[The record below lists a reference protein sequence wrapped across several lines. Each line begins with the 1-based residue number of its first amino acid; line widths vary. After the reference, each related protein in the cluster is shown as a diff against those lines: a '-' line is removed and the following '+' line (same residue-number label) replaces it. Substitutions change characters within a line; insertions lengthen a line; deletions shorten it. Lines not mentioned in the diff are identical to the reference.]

1 MKQFCNNFVTS
12 FLYFCDI
19 THNVMDLFIVIVL
32 ALLAVMGI
40 VVGVSNDAVNFLN
53 SAFGSKAAKKN
64 VILAVAGIGVM
75 VGVLTS
81 SGMMEV
87 ARNGVFDPGLFSY
100 EDIMILFLGMMLSNI
115 ILLDIYNTLGLPT
128 STTVSLVFGL
138 IGSAVAVALYKVWLG
153 ADGTETDIAQYIN
166 TEKALG
172 IVSGILLSV
181 VLAFFTGHLLMY
193 ISRVIFSFRYNK
205 LFTRFGALWCGITVA
220 GIIYFT
226 VFKGLKS
233 AHIEFIDKLSEY
245 VNNHLSLSL
254 LILWL
259 VSSTLLWILQ
269 RCKVNILR
277 VTILAGTFSL
287 ALAFA
292 GNDLVNFIGVPYAG
306 YDSYVYSQTASEE
319 ALAHMEVFNLESD
332 NPENPFSTAN
342 PLIMCAAG
350 VVMVLTLFLSKKTM
364 RVIETERKLSSQSE
378 EVSPTNNEATNASRG
393 IVRGARAIS
402 NVVEAITPKAV
413 RNFIENRFTPLTE
426 EERGDAN
433 YDLIRATVN
442 LTAAAILISIGTQ
455 LKLPLSTTYVVFMV
469 SMGSSLADRAWGRES
484 AVYRI
489 TGVMNVI
496 MGWFITALGGFI
508 IALVVTLALAY
519 GQLIEVGGWNIVAI
533 VVTLICIGLIIKS
546 NFSKKEENKEVEESA
561 VAKISDTLK
570 QSPEEALI
578 AYTEH
583 VCASMEK
590 VTLIYDRTIVAV
602 FKENRKVLRD
612 MVSEAEEF
620 YHSTRQQKYE
630 IIPLL
635 RTLQESDVKTGLFY
649 VQVVDYI
656 SETSKALL
664 HITRPCYKH
673 VDNNHSGLTKE
684 QVYDLKCIN
693 DRVEAIFGN
702 INHMLRT
709 RSFENMDEVL
719 TKRDELFNFID
730 EVMQNQLRR
739 LRDTGGSSSAN
750 MLFFNILTETKTMV
764 LHSRNIVK
772 SLEHFV
778 DSEE

>member
-1 MKQFCNNFVTS
+1 
-12 FLYFCDI
+12 
-19 THNVMDLFIVIVL
+19 MDLFIVIVL
-32 ALLAVMGI
+32 ALLAVLGI

-53 SAFGSKAAKKN
+53 SAFGSKAAKKHI
-64 VILAVAGIGVM
+64 ILTIAAVGVM

-87 ARNGVFDPGLFSY
+87 ARNGVFNPAMFSY
-100 EDIMILFLGMMLSNI
+100 KEIMILFLGMMLSNI

-138 IGSAVAVALYKVWLG
+138 IGSAVAIFLFKVW
-153 ADGTETDIAQYIN
+153 DGTAIVSNIGNYIN
-166 TEKALG
+166 TTKALG

-193 ISRVIFSFRYNK
+193 ISRVIFSFRFNK
-205 LFTRFGALWCGITVA
+205 LFSRFGALWCGITVA

-233 AHIEFIDKLSEY
+233 TTLIPDALKTY
-245 VNNHLSLSL
+245 VDENTLVAL

-259 VSSTLLWILQ
+259 GSSVLLWILQ

-277 VTILAGTFSL
+277 VSILAGTFSL

-306 YDSYVYSQTASEE
+306 YDSYM
-319 ALAHMEVFNLESD
+319 LAHDANGIPQTMAELAPAEGS
-332 NPENPFSTAN
+332 EATTAN
-342 PLIMCAAG
+342 PWIMCAAG
-350 VVMVLTLFLSKKTM
+350 IVMVLTLFMSKKAM

-378 EVSPTNNEATNASRG
+378 EASPTNNEATNASRG

-402 NVVEAITPKAV
+402 NAVEAITPRKV
-413 RNFIENRFTPLTE
+413 REFIDSRFVALSE

-455 LKLPLSTTYVVFMV
+455 LQLPLSTTYVVFMV

-508 IALVVTLALAY
+508 IALAVTLALAY
-519 GQLIEVGGWNIVAI
+519 GQLIEVGGWNIIAI
-533 VVTLICIGLIIKS
+533 AVTLVCIGLIIKS
-546 NFSKKEENKEVEESA
+546 NISKKEETKEIEESA

-583 VCASMEK
+583 VCSSMEK

-612 MVSEAEEF
+612 MVSEAEDF

-635 RTLQESDVKTGLFY
+635 RTLQESDVKTGHFY

-693 DRVEAIFGN
+693 DRVEDIFGN

-709 RSFENMDEVL
+709 RSFEKMDEVL

>member
-1 MKQFCNNFVTS
+1 MSYLCANYQS
-12 FLYFCDI
+12 
-19 THNVMDLFIVIVL
+19 MDLFILITL
-32 ALLAVMGI
+32 AVLAVMGI

-53 SAFGSKAAKKN
+53 SAFGSKVAKKN
-64 VILAVAGIGVM
+64 FILAVACAGVM
-75 VGVLTS
+75 VGVMTS
-81 SGMMEV
+81 SGMMDV
-87 ARNGVFDPGLFSY
+87 ARSGVFYPAMFSY
-100 EDIMILFLGMMLSNI
+100 QEIMILFLGMMLSNI
-115 ILLDIYNTLGLPT
+115 ILLDIYNSLGLPT

-138 IGSAVAVALYKVWLG
+138 LGSAMALALYNIWGGTTDASLG
-153 ADGTETDIAQYIN
+153 EFIN
-166 TEKALG
+166 SGNALA

-181 VLAFFTGHLLMY
+181 VLAFFTGHILMY
-193 ISRVIFSFRYNK
+193 ISRIIFTFRYAK
-205 LFTRFGALWCGITVA
+205 IFDRFGALWCGITMA

-233 AHIEFIDKLSEY
+233 SGLVPVVLTEY
-245 VNNHLSLSL
+245 VNNNTALSL
-254 LILWL
+254 LILWA
-259 VSSTLLWILQ
+259 VSSLLLWVLQ

-277 VTILAGTFSL
+277 VSILAGTFSL

-292 GNDLVNFIGVPYAG
+292 GNDLVNFIGVLYAG
-306 YDSYVYSQTASEE
+306 YDSYMIAQAADVAPTSMAALSE
-319 ALAHMEVFNLESD
+319 
-332 NPENPFSTAN
+332 PTQAN
-342 PLIMCAAG
+342 FWIMCAAG
-350 VVMVLTLFLSKKTM
+350 LVMVVTLFTSKKAM

-378 EVSPTNNEATNASRG
+378 EAPTNSEATVASRG
-393 IVRGARAIS
+393 IVRGARAM
-402 NVVEAITPKAV
+402 NDALAAITPKRAIG
-413 RNFIENRFTPLTE
+413 FINSRFVQLPE
-426 EERGDAN
+426 EERGDVN

-489 TGVMNVI
+489 TGVTTVI
-496 MGWFITALGGFI
+496 MGWFVTAVGGFL
-508 IALVVTLALAY
+508 IALVVTLVLAY
-519 GQLIEVGGWNIVAI
+519 GGTVAI
-533 VVTLICIGLIIKS
+533 IGVTVVCLVLLIKS
-546 NFSKKEENKEVEESA
+546 NFSKEKKEERETSA
-561 VAKISDTLK
+561 VAKIGDTLK

-590 VTLIYDRTIVAV
+590 VTMIYDRTIVAV

-612 MVSEAEEF
+612 MVREAEEF
-620 YHSTRQQKYE
+620 YHSTREQKYE

-635 RTLQESDVKTGLFY
+635 RTLEESDVNTGHFY

-673 VDNNHSGLTKE
+673 VDNNHTGLSKE
-684 QVYDLKCIN
+684 QVYDLKRIN
-693 DRVEAIFGN
+693 DRVEEIFGE
-702 INHMLRT
+702 INDMLRSRT
-709 RSFENMDEVL
+709 FDNMESIL
-719 TKRDELFNFID
+719 TKRDEMFDLID

-750 MLFFNILTETKTMV
+750 MLFFNILTETKTMI
-764 LHSRNIVK
+764 LHSRNIMK

-778 DSEE
+778 HSS

>member
-1 MKQFCNNFVTS
+1 
-12 FLYFCDI
+12 
-19 THNVMDLFIVIVL
+19 MDLFIVITL
-32 ALLAVMGI
+32 ALLAIMGI

-64 VILAVAGIGVM
+64 VILAIAGLGVM
-75 VGVLTS
+75 VGVMTS
-81 SGMMEV
+81 SGMMDV
-87 ARNGVFDPGLFSY
+87 ARSGVFYPEMFSY
-100 EDIMILFLGMMLSNI
+100 QEIMILFLGMMLSNI

-138 IGSAVAVALYKVWLG
+138 LGSAMALALYNIWGGTTDASLG
-153 ADGTETDIAQYIN
+153 DFIN
-166 TEKALG
+166 SGNALG

-193 ISRVIFSFRYNK
+193 ISRFIFSFRYHK
-205 LFTRFGALWCGITVA
+205 LFNRWGALWCGITLA

-233 AHIEFIDKLSEY
+233 SGLIPAVLTEF
-245 VNNHLSLSL
+245 VNENTALSL
-254 LILWL
+254 LILWAI
-259 VSSTLLWILQ
+259 SSALLWILQ

-277 VTILAGTFSL
+277 VSILAGTFSL

-306 YDSYVYSQTASEE
+306 YDSYMIAQELGAEPTSMA
-319 ALAHMEVFNLESD
+319 ALA
-332 NPENPFSTAN
+332 NPTQAN
-342 PLIMCAAG
+342 FWIMCAAG
-350 VVMVLTLFLSKKTM
+350 LVMVVTLFTSKKAM
-364 RVIETERKLSSQSE
+364 RVIETERKLSSQTE
-378 EVSPTNNEATNASRG
+378 EATPNADALPASRG
-393 IVRGARAIS
+393 IVRGARMLNDGLAR
-402 NVVEAITPKAV
+402 ITP
-413 RNFIENRFTPLTE
+413 NWLIEIINNRFEPLSE
-426 EERGDAN
+426 EERGDVN

-489 TGVMNVI
+489 TGVMTVI
-496 MGWFITALGGFI
+496 MGWFVTAVGGFI
-508 IALVVTLALAY
+508 IALAVTLVLVY
-519 GQLIEVGGWNIVAI
+519 GGTIAI
-533 VVTLICIGLIIKS
+533 IAVTAICGYMLIKS
-546 NFSKKEENKEVEESA
+546 NFAKKDDDKKDVEESA
-561 VAKISDTLK
+561 VAKIGESLK

-583 VCASMEK
+583 ICSSMEK
-590 VTLIYDRTIVAV
+590 VTMIYDRTIVAV
-602 FKENRKVLRD
+602 FKENRKVLKE
-612 MVSEAEEF
+612 MVHEAEEF
-620 YHSTRQQKYE
+620 YFSTRQQKYE

-635 RTLQESDVKTGLFY
+635 RDLQDSDVHTGHFY

-673 VDNNHSGLTKE
+673 VDNNHTGLSKE
-684 QVYDLKCIN
+684 QVYDLKRIN
-693 DRVEAIFGN
+693 DRVEDIFSD
-702 INHMLRT
+702 INDMLRN
-709 RSFENMDEVL
+709 RSFDAMDTVL
-719 TKRDELFNFID
+719 TKRDEMFDLID

-764 LHSRNIVK
+764 LHSRNIMK

-778 DSEE
+778 QK

>member
-1 MKQFCNNFVTS
+1 
-12 FLYFCDI
+12 
-19 THNVMDLFIVIVL
+19 MDLFIVIVL

-64 VILAVAGIGVM
+64 VILAIAGAGVM
-75 VGVLTS
+75 VGVMTS
-81 SGMMEV
+81 SGMMDV
-87 ARNGVFDPGLFSY
+87 ARSGVFYPSMFSY
-100 EDIMILFLGMMLSNI
+100 QEIMILFLGMMLSNI
-115 ILLDIYNTLGLPT
+115 ILLDIYNSLGLPT

-138 IGSAVAVALYKVWLG
+138 LGSALALALYNIWSGDALMSELG
-153 ADGTETDIAQYIN
+153 SYIN
-166 TEKALG
+166 SGNALA

-181 VLAFFTGHLLMY
+181 VLAFFTGHILMY
-193 ISRVIFSFRYNK
+193 ISRIIFSFRYHK
-205 LFTRFGALWCGITVA
+205 LFNRFGALWCGITVA

-233 AHIEFIDKLSEY
+233 TNIIPEVLKNY
-245 VNNHLSLSL
+245 VNDHTGMAL
-254 LILWL
+254 LILWAG
-259 VSSTLLWILQ
+259 SSLLLWLLQ

-277 VTILAGTFSL
+277 VSILAGTFSL

-306 YDSYVYSQTASEE
+306 YDSYMIARNAGVEPSSMV
-319 ALAHMEVFNLESD
+319 ALM
-332 NPENPFSTAN
+332 NPTQAN
-342 PLIMCAAG
+342 FWIMCAAG
-350 VVMVLTLFLSKKTM
+350 LVMVITLFTSKKAM

-378 EVSPTNNEATNASRG
+378 EVSPTNSDATNASRG
-393 IVRGARAIS
+393 IVRAARAIS
-402 NVVEAITPKAV
+402 TAIESIMPHKM
-413 RNFIENRFTPLTE
+413 REYIDSRFVALPE
-426 EERGDAN
+426 EERGDVN

-489 TGVMNVI
+489 TGVMTVI

-508 IALVVTLALAY
+508 IALGVTLALAY
-519 GQLIEVGGWNIVAI
+519 GQNIAVNDFNIVAI
-533 VVTLICIGLIIKS
+533 GVTVLCVGLLIKS
-546 NFSKKEENKEVEESA
+546 NVGKKEEEKEVEESA

-578 AYTEH
+578 AYTEQ
-583 VCASMEK
+583 VCSSMEK
-590 VTLIYDRTIVAV
+590 VTMIYDRTIVAV

-620 YHSTRQQKYE
+620 YHYTRQQKYE

-635 RTLQESDVKTGLFY
+635 RTLQESDVNTGHFY

-693 DRVEAIFGN
+693 DRVENIFGD

-709 RSFENMDEVL
+709 RSFDNMDEVL

-764 LHSRNIVK
+764 LHSRNIMK

-778 DSEE
+778 DQE

>member
-1 MKQFCNNFVTS
+1 
-12 FLYFCDI
+12 
-19 THNVMDLFIVIVL
+19 MDLFIVITL
-32 ALLAVMGI
+32 AILAVMGI

-64 VILAVAGIGVM
+64 VILAIAGIGVM
-75 VGVLTS
+75 VGVMTS
-81 SGMMEV
+81 SGMMDV
-87 ARNGVFDPGLFSY
+87 ARSGVFYPEMFSY
-100 EDIMILFLGMMLSNI
+100 QEIMILFLGMMLSNI

-138 IGSAVAVALYKVWLG
+138 LGSAMALALYNIWSGTTDASLG
-153 ADGTETDIAQYIN
+153 DYIN
-166 TEKALG
+166 SGNALG

-193 ISRVIFSFRYNK
+193 VSRFIFSFRYHKIFN
-205 LFTRFGALWCGITVA
+205 RWGALWCGVTLA

-233 AHIEFIDKLSEY
+233 SGLIPAVLTEF
-245 VNNHLSLSL
+245 VNDNTALSL
-254 LILWL
+254 LILWAI
-259 VSSTLLWILQ
+259 SSVLLWILQ

-277 VTILAGTFSL
+277 VSILAGTFSL

-306 YDSYVYSQTASEE
+306 YDSYMIAKSLGAEPESMS
-319 ALAHMEVFNLESD
+319 ALA
-332 NPENPFSTAN
+332 NPTQAN
-342 PLIMCAAG
+342 FWIMCAAG
-350 VVMVLTLFLSKKTM
+350 LVMVVTLFTSNKAM

-378 EVSPTNNEATNASRG
+378 EATPNADALPASRG
-393 IVRGARAIS
+393 IVRGARMLNDGLAR
-402 NVVEAITPKAV
+402 ITPNWLIDV
-413 RNFIENRFTPLTE
+413 INNRFEPLPE
-426 EERGDAN
+426 EERGDVN

-489 TGVMNVI
+489 TGVMTVI
-496 MGWFITALGGFI
+496 MGWFVTAVGGFI
-508 IALVVTLALAY
+508 IALAVTLVLVY
-519 GQLIEVGGWNIVAI
+519 GGKIAI
-533 VVTLICIGLIIKS
+533 IAVTAVCGYMLIKS
-546 NFSKKEENKEVEESA
+546 NFAKKAEDKKDAEESA
-561 VAKISDTLK
+561 VAKIGESLK

-578 AYTEH
+578 TYTEH
-583 VCASMEK
+583 ICSSMEK
-590 VTLIYDRTIVAV
+590 VTMIYDRTIVAV
-602 FKENRKVLRD
+602 FKENRKVLKE
-612 MVSEAEEF
+612 MVHEAEEF
-620 YHSTRQQKYE
+620 YYSTRQQKYE

-635 RTLQESDVKTGLFY
+635 RDLQDSDVHTGHFY

-673 VDNNHSGLTKE
+673 VDNNHTGLSKE
-684 QVYDLKCIN
+684 QVYDLKRIN
-693 DRVEAIFGN
+693 DRVEDIFSD
-702 INHMLRT
+702 INDMLRN
-709 RSFENMDEVL
+709 RSFEAMDSVL
-719 TKRDELFNFID
+719 TKRDEMFDLID

-750 MLFFNILTETKTMV
+750 MLFFNILTETKTMI
-764 LHSRNIVK
+764 LHSRNIMK

-778 DSEE
+778 KK

>member
-1 MKQFCNNFVTS
+1 
-12 FLYFCDI
+12 
-19 THNVMDLFIVIVL
+19 MDLFIVIVL

-64 VILAVAGIGVM
+64 IILSIAGVGVM
-75 VGVLTS
+75 VGVMTS
-81 SGMMEV
+81 SGMMDV
-87 ARNGVFDPGLFSY
+87 ARNGVFHPKMFSY
-100 EDIMILFLGMMLSNI
+100 EEIMILFLGMMLSNI
-115 ILLDIYNTLGLPT
+115 ILLDVYNSLGLPT

-138 IGSAVAVALYKVWLG
+138 LGSAMSLFMFKVWSG
-153 ADGTETDIAQYIN
+153 DAVFTEIGDYIN
-166 TEKALG
+166 TTKALG

-181 VLAFFTGHLLMY
+181 VLAFATGHFLMY
-193 ISRVIFSFRYNK
+193 ISRLIFSFRYNK
-205 LFTRFGALWCGITVA
+205 LFTRFGAFWCGITLA
-220 GIIYFT
+220 GIIYFA

-233 AHIEFIDKLSEY
+233 TTIIPADVKEY
-245 VNNHLSLSL
+245 VNENTGMAL
-254 LILWL
+254 LMLWL
-259 VSSTLLWILQ
+259 GSSIFLWLLQ
-269 RCKVNILR
+269 RLKVNILR
-277 VTILAGTFSL
+277 VSILAGTFSL

-306 YDSYVYSQTASEE
+306 YDSYAIAQSSGVEPTSMS
-319 ALAHMEVFNLESD
+319 ALD
-332 NPENPFSTAN
+332 NPTTAN
-342 PLIMCAAG
+342 FWIMCAAG
-350 VVMVLTLFLSKKTM
+350 VVMVITLFTSKKAM

-393 IVRGARAIS
+393 IVRGARALS
-402 NVVEAITPKAV
+402 NAIESITPKRV
-413 RNFIENRFTPLTE
+413 REFIDSRFVALSE

-496 MGWFITALGGFI
+496 MGWFITAVGGFI

-519 GQLIEVGGWNIVAI
+519 GQLITVGDWNIVAI
-533 VVTLICIGLIIKS
+533 IITFVCIGLIIKS
-546 NFSKKEENKEVEESA
+546 NMSKKVEEKEVEESA

-583 VCASMEK
+583 VCSSMEK

-612 MVSEAEEF
+612 MVSEAEDF

-635 RTLQESDVKTGLFY
+635 RTLQESDVKTGHFY

-693 DRVEAIFGN
+693 DRVEDIFGN

-709 RSFENMDEVL
+709 RSFEQMEEVL

-778 DSEE
+778 ERE

>member
-1 MKQFCNNFVTS
+1 
-12 FLYFCDI
+12 
-19 THNVMDLFIVIVL
+19 MDLFIVITL
-32 ALLAVMGI
+32 AILAVMGI

-64 VILAVAGIGVM
+64 VILAIAGIGVM
-75 VGVLTS
+75 VGVMTS
-81 SGMMEV
+81 SGMMDV
-87 ARNGVFDPGLFSY
+87 ARSGVFYPEMFSY
-100 EDIMILFLGMMLSNI
+100 QEIMILFLGMMLSNI

-138 IGSAVAVALYKVWLG
+138 LGSAMALALYNIWSGTTDASLG
-153 ADGTETDIAQYIN
+153 DYIN
-166 TEKALG
+166 SGNALG

-193 ISRVIFSFRYNK
+193 VSRFIFSFRYHKIFN
-205 LFTRFGALWCGITVA
+205 RWGALWCGVTVA

-233 AHIEFIDKLSEY
+233 SGLIPAVLTEF
-245 VNNHLSLSL
+245 VNENTALSL
-254 LILWL
+254 LILWAI
-259 VSSTLLWILQ
+259 SSVLLWILQ

-277 VTILAGTFSL
+277 VSILAGTFSL

-306 YDSYVYSQTASEE
+306 YDSYMIAKSLGTEPESMS
-319 ALAHMEVFNLESD
+319 ALA
-332 NPENPFSTAN
+332 NPTQAN
-342 PLIMCAAG
+342 FWIMCAAG
-350 VVMVLTLFLSKKTM
+350 LVMVVTLFTSKKAM
-364 RVIETERKLSSQSE
+364 RVIETERKLSSQTE
-378 EVSPTNNEATNASRG
+378 EATPNADAMPASRG
-393 IVRGARAIS
+393 IVRGARMLNDGLAR
-402 NVVEAITPKAV
+402 ITPNKLIDV
-413 RNFIENRFTPLTE
+413 INNRFEPLPE
-426 EERGDAN
+426 EERGDVN

-489 TGVMNVI
+489 TGVMTVI
-496 MGWFITALGGFI
+496 MGWFVTAVGGFI
-508 IALVVTLALAY
+508 IALA
-519 GQLIEVGGWNIVAI
+519 
-533 VVTLICIGLIIKS
+533 VTLILVYGGKIAIIAVTAVCGYMLIKS
-546 NFSKKEENKEVEESA
+546 NFAKKSEDKKDAEESA
-561 VAKISDTLK
+561 VAMIGESLK

-578 AYTEH
+578 TYTEH
-583 VCASMEK
+583 ICSSMEK
-590 VTLIYDRTIVAV
+590 VTMIYDRTIVAV
-602 FKENRKVLRD
+602 FKENRKVLKE
-612 MVSEAEEF
+612 MVHEAEEF
-620 YHSTRQQKYE
+620 YYSTRQQKYE

-635 RTLQESDVKTGLFY
+635 RDLQDSDVQTGHFY

-673 VDNNHSGLTKE
+673 VDNNHTGLSKE
-684 QVYDLKCIN
+684 QVYDLKRIN
-693 DRVEAIFGN
+693 DRVEDIFAD
-702 INHMLRT
+702 INNMLRN
-709 RSFENMDEVL
+709 RSFEAMDSVL
-719 TKRDELFNFID
+719 TKRDEMFDLID

-750 MLFFNILTETKTMV
+750 MLFFNILTETKTMI
-764 LHSRNIVK
+764 LHSRNIMK

-778 DSEE
+778 KK

>member
-1 MKQFCNNFVTS
+1 MD
-12 FLYFCDI
+12 L
-19 THNVMDLFIVIVL
+19 DLFIVITL

-53 SAFGSKAAKKN
+53 SAFGSKVAKKN

-75 VGVLTS
+75 VGVMTS
-81 SGMMEV
+81 SGMMDV
-87 ARNGVFDPGLFSY
+87 ARSGVFYPERFSY
-100 EDIMILFLGMMLSNI
+100 QEIMILFLGMMLSNI
-115 ILLDIYNTLGLPT
+115 ILLDIYNSLGLPT

-138 IGSAVAVALYKVWLG
+138 LGSALALAFYNVWG
-153 ADGTETDIAQYIN
+153 GDTAYSVGEYIN
-166 TEKALG
+166 SGNALT

-181 VLAFFTGHLLMY
+181 VLAFLTGHLLMY
-193 ISRVIFSFRYNK
+193 ISRIIFSFRYHK
-205 LFTRFGALWCGITVA
+205 IFSRYGALWCGITIA

-233 AHIEFIDKLSEY
+233 SGLVPEQVIEY
-245 VNNHLSLSL
+245 VNNNTAISL
-254 LILWL
+254 LILW
-259 VSSTLLWILQ
+259 VGSSVLLWVLQ
-269 RCKVNILR
+269 RMKVNILR
-277 VTILAGTFSL
+277 VAILAGTFSL

-306 YDSYVYSQTASEE
+306 YDSYMIAQASDVPIESMSS
-319 ALAHMEVFNLESD
+319 LA
-332 NPENPFSTAN
+332 NPTTAN
-342 PLIMCAAG
+342 FWIMCAAG
-350 VVMVLTLFLSKKTM
+350 LVMVITLFTSKKAM

-378 EVSPTNNEATNASRG
+378 EAPTNSEATMLSRG
-393 IVRGARAIS
+393 IVRGARAMNDAVQAIIPKRLR
-402 NVVEAITPKAV
+402 EAID
-413 RNFIENRFTPLTE
+413 NRFEALPE
-426 EERGDAN
+426 EERGDVN

-469 SMGSSLADRAWGRES
+469 SMGTSLADRAWGRES

-489 TGVMNVI
+489 TGVTTVI
-496 MGWFITALGGFI
+496 MGWFVTAVGGFI
-508 IALVVTLALAY
+508 IALAVTLALAY
-519 GQLIEVGGWNIVAI
+519 GGNIAI
-533 VVTLICIGLIIKS
+533 IAITLVCLGLVIKS
-546 NFSKKEENKEVEESA
+546 NVKPKKEEEKVEESA
-561 VAKISDTLK
+561 VARIEDALK
-570 QSPEEALI
+570 KSPEEALI
-578 AYTEH
+578 TYTEH
-583 VCASMEK
+583 VCSSMEK

-612 MVSEAEEF
+612 MVREAEEF

-630 IIPLL
+630 IMPLL
-635 RTLQESDVKTGLFY
+635 RSLEDSDVRTGHYY

-673 VDNNHSGLTKE
+673 VDNNHTGLSKE

-693 DRVEAIFGN
+693 DRVEEIFGE
-702 INHMLRT
+702 INTMLRT
-709 RSFENMDEVL
+709 RSFDSMEVIL
-719 TKRDELFNFID
+719 NKRDEMFDLID

-750 MLFFNILTETKTMV
+750 MLFFNILTETKTMI
-764 LHSRNIVK
+764 LHSRNIMK

-778 DSEE
+778 DEMK

>member
-1 MKQFCNNFVTS
+1 
-12 FLYFCDI
+12 
-19 THNVMDLFIVIVL
+19 MDLFIVITL

-40 VVGVSNDAVNFLN
+40 IVGVSNDAVNFLN
-53 SAFGSKAAKKN
+53 SAFGSNAAKKN
-64 VILAVAGIGVM
+64 VILTIAGVGVM
-75 VGVLTS
+75 VGVMTS
-81 SGMMEV
+81 SGMMDV
-87 ARNGVFDPGLFSY
+87 ARSGVFYPAMFTY
-100 EDIMILFLGMMLSNI
+100 QEIMILFLGMMLSNI
-115 ILLDIYNTLGLPT
+115 ILLDIYNSLGLPT

-138 IGSAVAVALYKVWLG
+138 LGSAMALALYNIWGGTTDATLG
-153 ADGTETDIAQYIN
+153 EFIN
-166 TEKALG
+166 SGNAFA

-193 ISRVIFSFRYNK
+193 ISRLIFSFRYHK
-205 LFTRFGALWCGITVA
+205 IFSRYGAFWCGITLA

-233 AHIEFIDKLSEY
+233 TTLIPDVLKEF
-245 VNNHLSLSL
+245 VNDNTGMAL
-254 LILWL
+254 LLLWL
-259 VSSTLLWILQ
+259 GSSALLWILQ
-269 RCKVNILR
+269 RFNVNILR
-277 VTILAGTFSL
+277 VSILAGTFSL

-306 YDSYVYSQTASEE
+306 YDSYVIAHNADALPTSME
-319 ALAHMEVFNLESD
+319 ALS
-332 NPENPFSTAN
+332 NPTKAN
-342 PLIMCAAG
+342 FWIMCAAG
-350 VVMVLTLFLSKKTM
+350 LVMVITLFTSKKAM

-378 EVSPTNNEATNASRG
+378 EVPTNSEATVASRG
-393 IVRGARAIS
+393 IVRGVLRLNNFLTS
-402 NVVEAITPKAV
+402 ITPEPV
-413 RNFIENRFTPLTE
+413 HRWINERFESLSE

-489 TGVMNVI
+489 TGVTTVI
-496 MGWFITALGGFI
+496 MGWFITALGGFG
-508 IALVVTLALAY
+508 IALAVTLALVY
-519 GQLIEVGGWNIVAI
+519 GGTIAI
-533 VVTLICIGLIIKS
+533 IAITAICLFLIIK
-546 NFSKKEENKEVEESA
+546 NNIAKKDEDEVQEESA
-561 VAKISDTLK
+561 VSKIGDVLK
-570 QSPEEALI
+570 RSPEEALI
-578 AYTEH
+578 NYTEH
-583 VCASMEK
+583 VCSSMEK
-590 VTLIYDRTIVAV
+590 VTMIYDRTIVAV

-612 MVSEAEEF
+612 MVREAEDF

-630 IIPLL
+630 LLPLL
-635 RTLQESDVKTGLFY
+635 RNLEDSDVNTGHYY

-684 QVYDLKCIN
+684 QVYDLKRIN
-693 DRVEAIFGN
+693 DRVEEIFGE
-702 INHMLRT
+702 INNMLRT
-709 RSFENMDEVL
+709 RTFEQMDDVL
-719 TKRDELFNFID
+719 NKRDEMFDLID

-750 MLFFNILTETKTMV
+750 MLFFNILTETKTIV
-764 LHSRNIVK
+764 LHSRNIMK

-778 DSEE
+778 H

>member
-1 MKQFCNNFVTS
+1 
-12 FLYFCDI
+12 
-19 THNVMDLFIVIVL
+19 MDLFIVITL
-32 ALLAVMGI
+32 AILAVMGI

-64 VILAVAGIGVM
+64 VILAIAGIGVM
-75 VGVLTS
+75 VGVMTS
-81 SGMMEV
+81 SGMMDV
-87 ARNGVFDPGLFSY
+87 ARSGVFYPEMFSY
-100 EDIMILFLGMMLSNI
+100 QEIMILFLGMMLSNI

-138 IGSAVAVALYKVWLG
+138 LGSAMALALYNIWSGTTDASLG
-153 ADGTETDIAQYIN
+153 DYIN
-166 TEKALG
+166 SGNALG

-193 ISRVIFSFRYNK
+193 VSRFIFSFRYHKIFN
-205 LFTRFGALWCGITVA
+205 RWGALWCGVTLA

-233 AHIEFIDKLSEY
+233 SGLIPVVLTEF
-245 VNNHLSLSL
+245 VNENTALSL
-254 LILWL
+254 LILWAI
-259 VSSTLLWILQ
+259 SSVLLWILQ

-277 VTILAGTFSL
+277 VSILAGTFSL

-306 YDSYVYSQTASEE
+306 YDSYMIAKSLGAEPESMS
-319 ALAHMEVFNLESD
+319 ALA
-332 NPENPFSTAN
+332 NPTQAN
-342 PLIMCAAG
+342 FWIMCAAG
-350 VVMVLTLFLSKKTM
+350 LVMVVTLFTSNKAM

-378 EVSPTNNEATNASRG
+378 EATPNADAMPASRG
-393 IVRGARAIS
+393 IVRGARMLNDGLAR
-402 NVVEAITPKAV
+402 ITPNWLIDV
-413 RNFIENRFTPLTE
+413 INNRFEPLPE
-426 EERGDAN
+426 EERGDVN

-489 TGVMNVI
+489 TGVMTVI
-496 MGWFITALGGFI
+496 MGWFVTAVGGFI
-508 IALVVTLALAY
+508 IALAVTLVLVY
-519 GQLIEVGGWNIVAI
+519 GGKIAI
-533 VVTLICIGLIIKS
+533 IAVTAVCGYMLIKS
-546 NFSKKEENKEVEESA
+546 NFAKKSEDKKDAEESA
-561 VAKISDTLK
+561 VAMIGESLK

-578 AYTEH
+578 TYTEH
-583 VCASMEK
+583 ICSSMEK
-590 VTLIYDRTIVAV
+590 VTMIYDRTIVAV
-602 FKENRKVLRD
+602 FKENRKVLKE
-612 MVSEAEEF
+612 MVHEAEEF
-620 YHSTRQQKYE
+620 YYSTRQQKYE

-635 RTLQESDVKTGLFY
+635 RDLQDSDVHTGHFY

-673 VDNNHSGLTKE
+673 VDNNHTGLSKE
-684 QVYDLKCIN
+684 QVYDLKRIN
-693 DRVEAIFGN
+693 DRVEDIFSD
-702 INHMLRT
+702 INDMLRN
-709 RSFENMDEVL
+709 RSFEAMDSVL
-719 TKRDELFNFID
+719 TKRDEMFDLID

-750 MLFFNILTETKTMV
+750 MLFFNILTETKTMI
-764 LHSRNIVK
+764 LHSRNIMK

-778 DSEE
+778 KK

>member
-1 MKQFCNNFVTS
+1 MD
-12 FLYFCDI
+12 L
-19 THNVMDLFIVIVL
+19 DLFIVITL

-53 SAFGSKAAKKN
+53 SAFGSKVAKKN

-75 VGVLTS
+75 VGVMTS
-81 SGMMEV
+81 SGMMDV
-87 ARNGVFDPGLFSY
+87 ARSGVFYPERFSY
-100 EDIMILFLGMMLSNI
+100 QEIMILFLGMMLSNI
-115 ILLDIYNTLGLPT
+115 ILLDIYNSLGLPT

-138 IGSAVAVALYKVWLG
+138 LGSALALAFYNVWG
-153 ADGTETDIAQYIN
+153 GDTAYSVGEYIN
-166 TEKALG
+166 SGNALT

-181 VLAFFTGHLLMY
+181 VLAFLTGHLLMY
-193 ISRVIFSFRYNK
+193 ISRIIFSFRYHK
-205 LFTRFGALWCGITVA
+205 IFSRYGALWCGITIA

-233 AHIEFIDKLSEY
+233 SGLVPAQLIEY
-245 VNNHLSLSL
+245 VNNNTAISL
-254 LILWL
+254 LILW
-259 VSSTLLWILQ
+259 VGSSVLLWVLQ
-269 RCKVNILR
+269 RMKVNILR
-277 VTILAGTFSL
+277 VAILAGTFSL

-306 YDSYVYSQTASEE
+306 YDSYMIAQASDVPIESMSS
-319 ALAHMEVFNLESD
+319 LA
-332 NPENPFSTAN
+332 NPTTAN
-342 PLIMCAAG
+342 FWIMCAAG
-350 VVMVLTLFLSKKTM
+350 LVMVITLFTSKKAM

-378 EVSPTNNEATNASRG
+378 EAPTNSEATMLSRG
-393 IVRGARAIS
+393 IVRGARAMNDAVQAIIPKRLR
-402 NVVEAITPKAV
+402 EAID
-413 RNFIENRFTPLTE
+413 NRFEALPE
-426 EERGDAN
+426 EERGDVN

-469 SMGSSLADRAWGRES
+469 SMGTSLADRAWGRES

-489 TGVMNVI
+489 TGVTTVI
-496 MGWFITALGGFI
+496 MGWFVTAVGGFI
-508 IALVVTLALAY
+508 IALAVTLALAY
-519 GQLIEVGGWNIVAI
+519 GGNIAI
-533 VVTLICIGLIIKS
+533 IAITLVCLGLVIKS
-546 NFSKKEENKEVEESA
+546 NVKPKKEEEKVEESA
-561 VAKISDTLK
+561 VARIEDALK
-570 QSPEEALI
+570 KSPEEALI
-578 AYTEH
+578 TYTEH
-583 VCASMEK
+583 VCSSMEK

-612 MVSEAEEF
+612 MVREAEEF

-630 IIPLL
+630 IMPLL
-635 RTLQESDVKTGLFY
+635 RSLEDSDVRTGHYY

-673 VDNNHSGLTKE
+673 VDNNHTGLSKE

-693 DRVEAIFGN
+693 DRVEEIFGE
-702 INHMLRT
+702 INTMLRT
-709 RSFENMDEVL
+709 RSFDSMEVIL
-719 TKRDELFNFID
+719 NKRDEMFDLID

-750 MLFFNILTETKTMV
+750 MLFFNILTETKTMI
-764 LHSRNIVK
+764 LHSRNIMK

-778 DSEE
+778 DEMK

>member
-1 MKQFCNNFVTS
+1 
-12 FLYFCDI
+12 
-19 THNVMDLFIVIVL
+19 MDLFIVITL
-32 ALLAVMGI
+32 AILAVMGI

-64 VILAVAGIGVM
+64 VILAIAGIGVM
-75 VGVLTS
+75 VGVMTS
-81 SGMMEV
+81 SGMMDV
-87 ARNGVFDPGLFSY
+87 ARSGVFYPEMFSY
-100 EDIMILFLGMMLSNI
+100 QEIMILFLGMMLSNI

-138 IGSAVAVALYKVWLG
+138 LGSAMALALYNIWSGATDASLG
-153 ADGTETDIAQYIN
+153 DFIN
-166 TEKALG
+166 SGNALA

-193 ISRVIFSFRYNK
+193 VSRFIFSFRYHKIFN
-205 LFTRFGALWCGITVA
+205 RWGALWCGITLA

-233 AHIEFIDKLSEY
+233 TSLIPDTLKEF
-245 VNNHLSLSL
+245 VNDNTALSL
-254 LILWL
+254 LILWAC
-259 VSSTLLWILQ
+259 SSALLWILQ

-277 VTILAGTFSL
+277 VSILAGTFSL

-306 YDSYVYSQTASEE
+306 YDSYMIAKSLGAEPESMS
-319 ALAHMEVFNLESD
+319 ALA
-332 NPENPFSTAN
+332 NPTQAN
-342 PLIMCAAG
+342 FWIMCAAG
-350 VVMVLTLFLSKKTM
+350 LVMVVTLFTSKKAM

-378 EVSPTNNEATNASRG
+378 EATPNADALPASRG
-393 IVRGARAIS
+393 IVRGARMLNDGLAR
-402 NVVEAITPKAV
+402 ITPNWLIDV
-413 RNFIENRFTPLTE
+413 INNRFEPLPE
-426 EERGDAN
+426 EERGDVN

-489 TGVMNVI
+489 TGVMTVI
-496 MGWFITALGGFI
+496 MGWFVTAVGGFI
-508 IALVVTLALAY
+508 IALA
-519 GQLIEVGGWNIVAI
+519 
-533 VVTLICIGLIIKS
+533 VTLILVYGGKIAIIAVTAVCGYMLIKS
-546 NFSKKEENKEVEESA
+546 NFAKKSEDKKDAEESA
-561 VAKISDTLK
+561 VAKIGESLK

-578 AYTEH
+578 TYTEH
-583 VCASMEK
+583 ICSSMEK
-590 VTLIYDRTIVAV
+590 VTMIYDRTIVAV
-602 FKENRKVLRD
+602 FKENRKVLKE
-612 MVSEAEEF
+612 MVHEAEEF
-620 YHSTRQQKYE
+620 YYSTRQQKYE

-635 RTLQESDVKTGLFY
+635 RDLQDSDVHTGHFY

-673 VDNNHSGLTKE
+673 VDNNHTGLSKE
-684 QVYDLKCIN
+684 QVYDLKRIN
-693 DRVEAIFGN
+693 DRVEDIFSD
-702 INHMLRT
+702 INDMLRN
-709 RSFENMDEVL
+709 RSFEAMDSVL
-719 TKRDELFNFID
+719 TKRDEMFDLID

-750 MLFFNILTETKTMV
+750 MLFFNILTETKTMI
-764 LHSRNIVK
+764 LHSRNIMK

-778 DSEE
+778 KK